1 MRVNARDTNET
12 KSNPGS
18 GLSSYQVRPPKKG
31 QPRINIYRAALIL
44 VASIITA
51 SCSEK
56 SPSDGEKDVNA
67 PEASEM
73 KTGQDGDES
82 QPEKDEIEEDCAAFV
97 SSTKA
102 VPTRAPATNCA
113 ECPAGGT
120 AVLAF
125 RGVTTDAVSCSSDTC
140 SAVVTI
146 RAVYNPGSGERLAGG
161 LTAWIPPEQRSAY
174 LSGHT
179 PSGEQVY
186 RVKITYKLRGGAW
199 RAVEFDRAPVK

>member
-1 MRVNARDTNET
+1 MPPLK
-12 KSNPGS
+12 KS
-18 GLSSYQVRPPKKG
+18 
-31 QPRINIYRAALIL
+31 QPWINVHGAALIL

-56 SPSDGEKDVNA
+56 PAPDGKKDVNA
-67 PEASEM
+67 SEASRDAERESEM
-73 KTGQDGDES
+73 KTAQDGDES

-97 SSTKA
+97 GSTK
-102 VPTRAPATNCA
+102 VVQGRAPAANCP

-125 RGVTTDAVSCSSDTC
+125 RGATTDAVSCSSDTC
-140 SAVVTI
+140 SVVVTI

-174 LSGHT
+174 LSGDT
-179 PSGEQVY
+179 PSGEQIY
-186 RVKITYKLRGGAW
+186 RVKITYKYRGGAW
-199 RAVEFDRAPVK
+199 QAAEFDRAPVK